1 MAAPK
6 PMEVRYG
13 LLHNIS
19 MVAVSVGMIG
29 FVVFRFVT
37 DSANAP
43 TISLNDTRFVMF
55 AILALAMA
63 YYVFIGL
70 KRCLNR
76 TPQLVIDNDGIT
88 LGFGRDRRIPWSDIP
103 WVGVRRLAI
112 RPQLQIGIAPETFLA
127 ADLKLSNW
135 NLDDN
140 LRSIRG
146 APAAVM
152 VRDNGLDA
160 SASAMLDAVK
170 AFQPNLIKS

>member
-1 MAAPK
+1 MATPK
-6 PMEVRYG
+6 PVEVRYG
-13 LLHNIS
+13 LLHNIG
-19 MVAVSVGMIG
+19 MAAVSVGMIV
-29 FVVFRFVT
+29 FVIFRFVT
-37 DSANAP
+37 DPANAP

-55 AILALAMA
+55 SILALAMA

-70 KRCLNR
+70 KRCLDR
-76 TPQLVIDNDGIT
+76 TPQLVIDHDGIM

-103 WVGVRRLAI
+103 WVGMRRLAI
-112 RPQLQIGIAPETFLA
+112 RPQLQIGLAPETFLA

-146 APAAVM
+146 TPAAVM
-152 VRDNGLDA
+152 VRDNGLDT

-170 AFQPNLIKS
+170 AFRPNLIKS

>member
-6 PMEVRYG
+6 PVEVRYG

-19 MVAVSVGMIG
+19 MVAASVGMIG
-29 FVVFRFVT
+29 FVIFRVVT
-37 DSANAP
+37 DPGTTP
-43 TISLNDTRFVMF
+43 TISLNDSRFVMF
-55 AILALAMA
+55 SILVLAMA

-70 KRCLNR
+70 KRCLDR
-76 TPQLVIDNDGIT
+76 TPQLVIDQDGIT
-88 LGFGRDRRIPWSDIP
+88 LGFGRNRRIPWSDIP
-103 WVGVRRLAI
+103 WVGIRRLAI

-152 VRDNGLDA
+152 VRDNGLDI

-170 AFQPNLIKS
+170 AFQPNLIKA

>member
-1 MAAPK
+1 MDAPK
-6 PMEVRYG
+6 PVEVRYG

-19 MVAVSVGMIG
+19 MAAVSVGMIV
-29 FVVFRFVT
+29 FVIFRFSA
-37 DSANAP
+37 DPANAP
-43 TISLNDTRFVMF
+43 TISLNDTRFMMF

-70 KRCLNR
+70 KRCFDR
-76 TPQLVIDNDGIT
+76 TPQLVIDHDGIT
-88 LGFGRDRRIPWSDIP
+88 LGFGRGRHIPWSDIP

-112 RPQLQIGIAPETFLA
+112 RPQLQIGIAPEAFLA

-135 NLDDN
+135 SLDDN

-152 VRDNGLDA
+152 VRDNGLDT
-160 SASAMLDAVK
+160 STSAMLDAVK
-170 AFQPNLIKS
+170 AFRPNLIKS